1 MAESSIIRLQ
11 DPLTR
16 NLTNSVLENK
26 KVKEKLSRY
35 LLVPSQYWK
44 HQKNLWN
51 LFKVNSKDTRTT
63 LLTLLLYPY
72 C

>member
-44 HQKNLWN
+44 HQKNL
-51 LFKVNSKDTRTT
+51 
-63 LLTLLLYPY
+63 
-72 C
+72 

>member
-26 KVKEKLSRY
+26 KVKEKLSSY

-44 HQKNLWN
+44 HQKNL
-51 LFKVNSKDTRTT
+51 
-63 LLTLLLYPY
+63 
-72 C
+72 